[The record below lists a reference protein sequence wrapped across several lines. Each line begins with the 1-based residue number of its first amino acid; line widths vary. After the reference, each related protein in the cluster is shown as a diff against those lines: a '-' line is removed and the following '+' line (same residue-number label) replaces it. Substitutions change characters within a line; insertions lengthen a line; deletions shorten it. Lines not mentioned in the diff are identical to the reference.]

1 MAKNPGHALGGKTSD
16 RIRSGDIP
24 KDAVPTNRARA
35 AADETPSMDAVR
47 RAEGHG
53 LGRGATTGR
62 NGGN

>member
-1 MAKNPGHALGGKTSD
+1 MFGVSGPISD

-24 KDAVPTNRARA
+24 ADAFPTTRPATEEEQPTTA
-35 AADETPSMDAVR
+35 ALH

-53 LGRGATTGR
+53 LGRGATTAR